1 MATYTSN
8 FSSWSGIESL
18 FAAAQEYQSSAS
30 YTAAKDSLTSLLG
43 YLYVTPTSSSGTS
56 NSATLYYA
64 NGVTAY
70 LSGYNFGTTSAV
82 VTYMTVTN
90 GSVSISLGGSV
101 SVNTSTGAM
110 AGAITSLNY
119 SGFGYY
125 ESASGQIPLDGTTAV
140 MTSWSSTV
148 PTSLGS
154 VTFSATGTASVSG
167 GTTTYVF
174 SSATFTDNTGHSLQ
188 LTGLDYRTS
197 VPVSSSLNGLEALH
211 GMLAGNDTVNGG
223 TYDQELW
230 AFAGNDTLD
239 GKAGADTMA
248 GGTGDDTYVVD
259 NSGDVV
265 VEATGEG
272 LDLIQSSVSLALP
285 DNVEKLALSGT
296 SSINATGNA
305 ADNQLTGNSGNNTLE
320 GAAGNDTLAGGSG
333 TDTARYSGNRGDY
346 LITAVGNAYTIADSV
361 SGRDGTDTLTGI
373 EKLLFA
379 DVTSMNLGSNNLP
392 TLAVPP
398 APTFA
403 DTSAND
409 NFSSASGTLAGS
421 DLDAGPLTYGVT
433 GGTLNSGVTVKTG
446 SYGSLAVTAGSGT
459 WTYTPDDAAIEALKT
474 TATESFTVTVSDGTA
489 AASATLTVNLTGAD
503 DAAFFA
509 ASSASIAENI
519 PSGSV
524 VHIATVI
531 DPDTLHTFNYS
542 LGGTD
547 ANAFDI
553 NANTGAISIKA
564 SPDFETKSSYNFTV
578 TAADPANNLSIAQSI
593 LLTVQDVVTSRYT
606 VLGTGVNFVD
616 FHVPYG
622 NLSLDGQEI
631 AFKGNSGVDTVY
643 VGSGELS
650 FDFTKAGLGTD
661 RVYLSGHW
669 ADYAK
674 SCSGSV
680 VTLTRS
686 GGGSESL
693 KVISGDSLVFA
704 DGIVSTAS
712 VLNFLKGVAA
722 EPVPSGESTTVFPIA
737 IAEGASNIVRAV
749 VLDASG
755 ETLALARPGVD
766 LTIKGGNGPD
776 IVYVA
781 PGSTVDATQLG
792 LGQDTLYLAG
802 HYGDYTGDYAG
813 SVATLTRSVEGYVE
827 TVKFL
832 GGSTTAFD
840 NIVFG
845 DGSTRSVD
853 ILDHLKG
860 GAIPLLTGE
869 ATPQAQVAKSLISGT
884 AGDDML
890 VGSVWGNLL
899 DGGTGTDALTG
910 LAGSDIFVLG
920 PGYGGSI
927 PGLADT
933 FSDFEDGI
941 DMIGLTGGLSFADLT
956 ISQGN
961 GTDTATNNT
970 VIGTS
975 SGEYLAVLLNTSS
988 SSVTALDFM
997 LLGV

>member
-1 MATYTSN
+1 MAAYTSN
-8 FSSWSGIESL
+8 FSSWSSIESL
-18 FAAAQEYQSSAS
+18 FAAAQEYESSAS

-43 YLYVTPTSSSGTS
+43 YLNVTPNSSSGTS

-70 LSGYNFGTTSAV
+70 ISGYNFGTTSAV
-82 VTYMTVTN
+82 VTSMTVTN
-90 GSVSISLGGSV
+90 GSVTISLGGSI
-101 SVNTSTGAM
+101 SINTSTGAM
-110 AGAITSLNY
+110 AGAITSMSY

-154 VTFSATGTASVSG
+154 VTLSATGTASVSG

-174 SSATFTDNTGHSLQ
+174 SSATFTDNAGHSLQ

-197 VPVSSSLNGLEALH
+197 VQVSSSLNGLEALH

-223 TYDQELW
+223 TGAQELQ

-265 VEATGEG
+265 VETTGEG
-272 LDLIQSSVSLALP
+272 LDLVQSSVSFSLP
-285 DNVEKLALSGT
+285 DNVEKLTLSGT

-305 ADNQLTGNSGNNTLE
+305 ADNQLTGNSGNNTFE
-320 GAAGNDTLAGGSG
+320 AAAGNDTLDGGSG
-333 TDTARYSGNRGDY
+333 TDTARYSGNRADY
-346 LITAVGNAYTIADSV
+346 LITAVSNAYTIADSV
-361 SGRDGTDTLTGI
+361 SGRDGTDTVTGI

-409 NFSSASGTLAGS
+409 NFGPASGTLAGS

-446 SYGSLAVTAGSGT
+446 SYGSLAVTASSGT
-459 WTYTPDDAAIEALKT
+459 WTYTPDAAAIEALKT
-474 TATESFTVTVSDGTA
+474 TATESFTVTVSDGSAT
-489 AASATLTVNLTGAD
+489 ASATLTVNLTGAD

-524 VHIATVI
+524 VYTAIVT
-531 DPDTLHTFNYS
+531 DPDTLHTFSYS

-547 ANAFDI
+547 ANGFDI
-553 NANTGAISIKA
+553 DANTGAISIMA
-564 SPDFETKSSYNFTV
+564 SPDFETKASYNFTV
-578 TAADPANNLSIAQSI
+578 TAADAANSLSIAQNI
-593 LLTVQDVVTSRYT
+593 VLTVQDVVTSRYT
-606 VLGTGVNFVD
+606 LLGTGANFTD
-616 FHVPYG
+616 FHVPHA

-631 AFKGNSGVDTVY
+631 VFKGNSGVDTVY
-643 VGSGELS
+643 VGSDAVS
-650 FDFTKAGLGTD
+650 VDFTQAGLGID
-661 RVYLSGHW
+661 RVYLAGHW

-674 SCSGSV
+674 SYSGSV
-680 VTLTRS
+680 VNLTRTT
-686 GGGSESL
+686 GGSEFL
-693 KVISGDSLVFA
+693 RVISGDSLVFA
-704 DGIVSTAS
+704 DGTVSVAS
-712 VLNFLKGVAA
+712 ALNFLKGVAA
-722 EPVPSGESTTVFPIA
+722 EPVPSGETTMTVPVA
-737 IAEGASNIVRAV
+737 IAEGTSNTVRAV

-755 ETLALARPGVD
+755 ETLALARPGLD
-766 LTIKGGNGPD
+766 LTIKGGSGTD

-781 PGSTVDATQLG
+781 PGSTMDATQLG
-792 LGQDTLYLAG
+792 LGQDTLYLGG
-802 HYGDYTGDYAG
+802 HYGDYTGGYAG

-832 GGSTTAFD
+832 GGTTTAFD

-869 ATPQAQVAKSLISGT
+869 VTPQTPVAKLLVSGT

-890 VGSVWGNLL
+890 VGSIWGNLL

-910 LAGSDIFVLG
+910 LSGSDIFVLG
-920 PGYGGSI
+920 PGYGGGI
-927 PGLADT
+927 PSLADS
-933 FSDFEDGI
+933 FSDFEHGI

-961 GTDTATNNT
+961 GTDTAAGNT
-970 VIGTS
+970 VIGTN
-975 SGEYLAVLLNTSS
+975 SGEYLAVLLNTSAS
-988 SSVTALDFM
+988 TITALDFQ